1 MIKQLV
7 SYICVI
13 LVLFQTV
20 HQAFI
25 VTNYLV
31 EKERIAKELCENK
44 DKPMLNCNG
53 KCYLAKQLK
62 KSETKQN
69 EKFTVH
75 SELPVFI
82 LQSEPVIE
90 QELVRFVKAKKYY
103 FSNCSFENK
112 IVSDVFHPPCIS

>member
-7 SYICVI
+7 SYICIV

-44 DKPMLNCNG
+44 DKPMLHCNG

-69 EKFTVH
+69 EKFKVH

-82 LQSEPVIE
+82 LQTELAIE
-90 QELVRFVKAKKYY
+90 EELIIFATTQKKY
-103 FSNCSFENK
+103 SSSCSVEHK
-112 IVSDVFHPPCIS
+112 VVSDVFHPPCIS